1 MTVLGV
7 IGYGRA
13 TDPCLSRVGPKSEL
27 ADRSTSGTVEC
38 SRQPVRQRDVVALRK
53 LCRCVACPTATSPS
67 RKVNTSLTNPPSWF
81 R

>member
-27 ADRSTSGTVEC
+27 ADRSDE
-38 SRQPVRQRDVVALRK
+38 RDGEVLPQAGSS
-53 LCRCVACPTATSPS
+53 A
-67 RKVNTSLTNPPSWF
+67 
-81 R
+81 